1 MKAILRKDNCLEAI
15 EEKPEGIT
23 DKKWKEIDNNAIANL
38 HLALAYA
45 VLSSIA
51 EKTTAKEI
59 WDTLTSLYEV
69 KSLHTRIFLK
79 RKLYTLRMSES
90 TSMTD
95 HINNLNTLFAQF
107 SAADFNIIENERAE
121 LLLQSLPDSY
131 DQLVINITN
140 YNVVDLLHF
149 EDVAGALFEEESRRK
164 NKEDMVESARQIE
177 ALVMTRGRSTE
188 RGSSWSQSH
197 DRCQSK
203 KHIKCY
209 HCGKRGHVKKD
220 CWYLK
225 NGGKNSEASTS
236 QGCMAN
242 TSEDEDI
249 L

>member
-1 MKAILRKDNCLEAI
+1 MKAILRKDNCLAAI
-15 EEKPEGIT
+15 EEKPVAIT

-38 HLALAYA
+38 HLALVDA

-51 EKTTAKEI
+51 EKTTTKEI

-90 TSMTD
+90 TSVTD
-95 HINNLNTLFAQF
+95 HINNL
-107 SAADFNIIENERAE
+107 NERAE

-140 YNVVDLLHF
+140 YNIADLLHF
-149 EDVAGALFEEESRRK
+149 EDVAGAVLEEESRRK

-177 ALVMTRGRSTE
+177 ALVMTKGRSTE
-188 RGSSWSQSH
+188 RGSSGSQSH

-203 KHIKCY
+203 KRLKCY

-220 CWYLK
+220 CWHLK
-225 NGGKNSEASTS
+225 NGGKNSEAPTS

>member
-15 EEKPEGIT
+15 EEKHNDIT

-38 HLALAYA
+38 HLALADA

-51 EKTTAKEI
+51 EKTTTKEI

-90 TSMTD
+90 TSVTD
-95 HINNLNTLFAQF
+95 HINNLNTLFAQL
-107 SAADFNIIENERAE
+107 SAAYFNIIENERVE
-121 LLLQSLPDSY
+121 LLLQSLPDLY

-140 YNVVDLLHF
+140 YNLIDLLRF
-149 EDVAGALFEEESRRK
+149 EDVVGAVLEEESGRK
-164 NKEDMVESARQIE
+164 NKEDMVESARKTE

-188 RGSSWSQSH
+188 RGSSGSQSH
-197 DRCQSK
+197 DRYQSK
-203 KHIKCY
+203 KHLKCY

-220 CWYLK
+220 CWHLK

-236 QGCMAN
+236 
-242 TSEDEDI
+242 
-249 L
+249 

>member
-1 MKAILRKDNCLEAI
+1 M
-15 EEKPEGIT
+15 
-23 DKKWKEIDNNAIANL
+23 DNNAIANL
-38 HLALAYA
+38 HLALADT

-90 TSMTD
+90 TSVTD
-95 HINNLNTLFAQF
+95 HINNLNTLFAQL
-107 SAADFNIIENERAE
+107 SAADFNIIKNERAE

-131 DQLVINITN
+131 DHLVINITN

-149 EDVAGALFEEESRRK
+149 EDVAEVVLEEESRRK
-164 NKEDMVESARQIE
+164 NKEDMVENAKQAE
-177 ALVMTRGRSTE
+177 ALTMTRGRSKE
-188 RGSSWSQSH
+188 RGSSGSQIHGRLKS
-197 DRCQSK
+197 RSK
-203 KHIKCY
+203 KHLKCY
-209 HCGKRGHVKKD
+209 HYGKRGHVKKD
-220 CWYLK
+220 CWHLK

>member
-1 MKAILRKDNCLEAI
+1 MATRYEIKRFNGKIFSLWKLKMKAILRKDNCLEAI
-15 EEKPEGIT
+15 EEKSEGIT

-51 EKTTAKEI
+51 EKTIAKEI

-90 TSMTD
+90 TSMTN
-95 HINNLNTLFAQF
+95 HINNLNTLFAQL

-121 LLLQSLPDSY
+121 LLPQSLPYSY

-140 YNVVDLLHF
+140 YNVIDLLRF
-149 EDVAGALFEEESRRK
+149 EDVAEALLEEEYRRK

-177 ALVMTRGRSTE
+177 ALVMTRGRSTKC
-188 RGSSWSQSH
+188 GSSGSQSH
-197 DRCQSK
+197 DRC
-203 KHIKCY
+203 
-209 HCGKRGHVKKD
+209 
-220 CWYLK
+220 
-225 NGGKNSEASTS
+225 
-236 QGCMAN
+236 
-242 TSEDEDI
+242 
-249 L
+249 